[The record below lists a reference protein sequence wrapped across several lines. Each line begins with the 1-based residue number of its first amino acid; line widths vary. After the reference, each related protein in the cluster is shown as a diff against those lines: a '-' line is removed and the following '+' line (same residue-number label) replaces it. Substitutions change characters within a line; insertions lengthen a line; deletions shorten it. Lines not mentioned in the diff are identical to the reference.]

1 MTKVVVFWCVDKN
14 MSILIK
20 NVQLESNLVDILIEG
35 NLIKK
40 IGRDLNETT
49 DQIINARDKVALP
62 GLINAHT
69 HAAMTMLRGYADDLP
84 LQKWLKEKIWP
95 AEAKLTS
102 EDIYWGSKLACLE
115 MIKSGTTCFCDMY
128 WQPEATIKAAGE
140 MGLRAFIGLLL
151 IDFDKRGQKEFV
163 AEQYQ
168 KLKPKLNSRLNLTLG
183 PHSIYTVKRENLLW
197 TKKFASEN
205 NLLIHMHLAETQPE
219 VNDCLKQHRLR
230 PLEYLASFD
239 FLGPE
244 IIFAHA
250 VWLNDKEIELLAKA
264 GSSVVYNPTSNMKLS
279 SGIMPYQ
286 KLAQA
291 GVNILLGT
299 DGVSS
304 NNNLDLFEEM
314 KFGGLLQKVSL
325 SDPTILPAEECFNLT
340 TVNAAPFFK
349 LPMGEI
355 KEGNLADLILLD
367 LNQPELVPN
376 YNLISNLVYSN
387 PGHCVD
393 TVICD
398 GRLLMQNRVVKDEEE
413 IIEKCQKISQ
423 KFKKG

>member
-1 MTKVVVFWCVDKN
+1 

-20 NVQLESNLVDILIEG
+20 TVKLLDGKTVDILSEA

-40 IGRDLNETT
+40 IGLNLTDKT
-49 DQIINARDKVALP
+49 DQVISGEGKLALP
-62 GLINAHT
+62 GLVNAHT
-69 HAAMTMLRGYADDLP
+69 HAAMTLLRGYADDLP
-84 LQKWLKEKIWP
+84 LQRWLKEKIWP
-95 AEAKLTS
+95 AEAKLTP
-102 EDIYWGSKLACLE
+102 EDIYWGNKLACLE
-115 MIKSGTTCFCDMY
+115 MIKSGTTCFNDMY
-128 WQPEATIKAAGE
+128 WQPEATLQATQE

-163 AEQYQ
+163 AEQYK
-168 KLKPKLNSRLNLTLG
+168 KLKPKLNPRLNLTLG
-183 PHSIYTVKRENLLW
+183 PHSIYTVKQKNLLW
-197 TKKFASEN
+197 AKKFASKN
-205 NLLIHMHLAETQPE
+205 NLLIHMHLAETQQE
-219 VNDCLKQHRLR
+219 VNDCLKQHHLR

-250 VWLNDKEIELLAKA
+250 IWLNEKEIELLAKT
-264 GSSVVYNPTSNMKLS
+264 GSNVVYNPTSNMKLS

-299 DGVSS
+299 DGASS

-314 KFGGLLQKVSL
+314 KFGGLLQKVSQ
-325 SDPTILPAEECFNLT
+325 SDPTVLPAEECFNLT
-340 TVNAAPFFK
+340 TFNAAHFFK

-376 YNLISNLVYSN
+376 YNLISNLVYSS
-387 PGHCVD
+387 PSHCVD

-398 GRLLMQNRVVKDEEE
+398 GRLLMQNRVVKGEEE
-413 IIEKCQKISQ
+413 IIEKCQKIAK
-423 KFKKG
+423 KFKK

>member
-1 MTKVVVFWCVDKN
+1 

-20 NVQLESNLVDILIEG
+20 NVQLENNLVDILVEG

-40 IGRDLNETT
+40 IGQNLDERA
-49 DQIINARDKVALP
+49 DQIINAQDKVALP
-62 GLINAHT
+62 GLVNAHT
-69 HAAMTMLRGYADDLP
+69 HAAMTLLRGYADDLP

-95 AEAKLTS
+95 VEAQLTS

-128 WQPEATIKAAGE
+128 WQPEATIKATQE

-163 AEQYQ
+163 AEQYK
-168 KLKPKLNSRLNLTLG
+168 KLKPKLNPRLNLTLG
-183 PHSIYTVKRENLLW
+183 PHSIYTVKQENLLW
-197 TKKFASEN
+197 AKKFATEN
-205 NLLIHMHLAETQPE
+205 NLLIHMHLSETKEE
-219 VNDCLKQHRLR
+219 VVNCLREHNLR
-230 PLEYLASFD
+230 PVEYLD
-239 FLGPE
+239 NIGFLGPNL
-244 IIFAHA
+244 ILAHA
-250 VWLNDKEIELLAKA
+250 IWLSDKEIELLAAA
-264 GSSVVYNPTSNMKLS
+264 GVSIVYNPTSNMKLA
-279 SGIMPYQ
+279 SGVMPYQ

-299 DGVSS
+299 DGASS

-314 KFGGLLQKVSL
+314 KFGGLLQKVSQ
-325 SDPTILPAEECFNLT
+325 SDPIILPAEECFNLT
-340 TVNAAPFFK
+340 TFNAAHFFK

-376 YNLISNLVYSN
+376 YNLISNLVYSS

-398 GRLLMQNRVVKDEEE
+398 GRLLMQNRVVKVEEE
-413 IIEKCQKISQ
+413 IIEKCQRIAR
-423 KFKKG
+423 KFKK